1 MNRRELGMWGEDAAL
16 RYLEGKGYSLL
27 TRNYRGERCEI
38 DLIMEHKGALIFVD
52 VKTRRSDAFGLGREA
67 VTRQKQ
73 LNLIKAAQSYLNDG
87 GLNAYPARFDVVE
100 VNVGRGGIQHVINA
114 FTA

>member
-38 DLIMEHKGALIFVD
+38 DLIMEHKGALILL
-52 VKTRRSDAFGLGREA
+52 K
-67 VTRQKQ
+67 
-73 LNLIKAAQSYLNDG
+73 
-87 GLNAYPARFDVVE
+87 
-100 VNVGRGGIQHVINA
+100 
-114 FTA
+114 